1 MKLHKPSFIS
11 YTLVACMFLHA
22 PTVVG
27 AQEKEDSSV
36 VVIEHIQP
44 EKTPGFLLSLSK
56 ERSIIPP
63 ATVTGQQLFKT
74 PVANITNTLYGK
86 LQGLVV
92 RQRSGEPGYD
102 NASLSIRGRGTYDNS
117 SLVIFVDGFQTTTGY
132 FSYISPN
139 EIESITVL
147 KDPVSLAS
155 FGMRG
160 ANGVLWVTTKRGGAQ
175 KQKVQASV
183 VTGSQQPITLSKP
196 YGSYDYARL
205 YNQALSNDGYALN
218 GNQFVWK
225 PRFSDAELQAF
236 QNGSGTNVDWF
247 NEALRKTGR
256 YTNANVALTGGD
268 PGTKYA
274 IVLDYMK
281 HQGLYNVPTNDK
293 TSNAQIQR
301 FNIRTN
307 LDFSFFKIFE
317 AKIDLGGRIEERRYP
332 NFNGPNLW
340 DNMARYPS
348 LIYPV
353 KDKVSGAWSGTTLYP
368 SNPVAS
374 LNALGW
380 ASTQDRTLQAN
391 FLVKQR
397 LDFITKGLYLSEA
410 VSFNTW
416 TRSRSSKTSTYAR
429 YDNGIKTT
437 NDNTTDISSNGTTP
451 EDQYDW
457 KQINLTAGYDRTVG
471 RHAFSGA
478 LNYFASAFITDSDNN
493 SQGYN
498 SGNNIFYNFLNI
510 GGRFNY
516 TYNEK
521 YIAEIGFGYS
531 GSDNFSPSKQW
542 VTYPSIGGG
551 WILSKENFMK
561 NSKLFSML
569 KLRGSAGLSGWDDTN
584 NGRYLYQQYFVSNGS
599 YNTGNNSL
607 SSNAGLI
614 LSYTAN
620 PAISPEKSFKYD
632 VGFDVSLLKG
642 LDISFDLFKDSRSGI
657 ITQNNSIMAVFGGIL
672 PFVNLGKVVN
682 KGFEISTNYNKK
694 IGALTLSIGG
704 MFSQFSN
711 KIIEQAEVP
720 PVNAYTKTTGLPI
733 GALMGL
739 VADGFYD
746 ISDFNSNGSL
756 KAGMPTPSFGAV
768 QPGDLKYKDLDKNGR
783 VDQNDVTKIGS
794 ADYPSKTY
802 SINMVLECKGFDFS
816 AVVQGMAGNDI
827 NILSASNLQ
836 SVAFVNNTN
845 VFPLAGNAWAYYPSQ
860 GIDTRSSANYPRL
873 TLLANDNNY
882 RSSSFWMKKNAF
894 TRVRNM
900 EIGYRFS
907 SSSLKRLKMENLRV
921 FVNAVN
927 PFTWSSLADQYNIDP
942 ETNSGYPGM
951 KSFNTGI
958 TLNF

>member
-1 MKLHKPSFIS
+1 MNLHKPSFIS
-11 YTLVACMFLHA
+11 FTLFACIFLHA
-22 PTVVG
+22 PTCAG
-27 AQEKEDSSV
+27 AQENEDTTV
-36 VVIEHIQP
+36 VAKSTHQP
-44 EKTPGFLLSLSK
+44 ETTPGFLLSLSK
-56 ERSIIPP
+56 ERSTIPP
-63 ATVTGQQLFKT
+63 ATVTGKQLFKT
-74 PVANITNTLYGK
+74 PVANITNTLYGQ

-102 NASLSIRGRGTYDNS
+102 NALLSVRGRGTYDNS

-132 FSYISPN
+132 FSYIAPN

-160 ANGVLWVTTKRGGAQ
+160 ANGVLWVTTKRGVVQ
-175 KQKVQASV
+175 KQKVQASI
-183 VTGSQQPITLSKP
+183 VTGSQQPILLSKP

-205 YNQALSNDGYALN
+205 YNQAVSNDGYALN
-218 GNQFVWK
+218 GNQFMWK
-225 PRFSDAELQAF
+225 PRFSDADLQAF
-236 QNGSGTNVDWF
+236 QNGSSTNVDWF
-247 NEALRKTGR
+247 NEVLRKTGR

-281 HQGLYNVPTNDK
+281 HQGMYNVPTNDK

-307 LDFSFFKIFE
+307 LDFNFFKIFE

-332 NFNGPNLW
+332 NFNGPSLW

-374 LNALGW
+374 INALGW
-380 ASTQDRTLQAN
+380 TSTQDRTLQAN

-437 NDNTTDISSNGTTP
+437 NDNTTDISANGTTP

-457 KQINLTAGYDRTVG
+457 KQINLTAGYDRTFG
-471 RHAFSGA
+471 RHAFSSA
-478 LNYFASAFITDSDNN
+478 LNYFASAFITDADNN

-531 GSDNFSPSKQW
+531 GSDNFSPAKQW
-542 VTYPSIGGG
+542 VTYPSIGAG

-561 NSKLFSML
+561 NSQFFSML

-607 SSNAGLI
+607 TSNAGLI

-632 VGFDVSLLKG
+632 VGFDASILHG
-642 LDISFDLFKDSRSGI
+642 LDISVDIFKDSRSGI
-657 ITQNNSIMAVFGGIL
+657 ITQNNNIMAVFGGIL

-694 IGALTLSIGG
+694 IGALSLSIGG
-704 MFSQFSN
+704 MFSRFSN
-711 KIIEQAEVP
+711 KIINQSEVP
-720 PVNAYTKTTGLPI
+720 PVNAYSKTTGLPI
-733 GALMGL
+733 GSLMGL

-746 ISDFNSNGSL
+746 VTDFNSNGGL
-756 KAGMPTPSFGAV
+756 KAGLPTPSFGAV
-768 QPGDLKYKDLDKNGR
+768 QPGDLKYKDLDNNGR
-783 VDQNDVTKIGS
+783 VDQNDVTNIGT
-794 ADYPSKTY
+794 ADYPSNTY
-802 SINMVLECKGFDFS
+802 SFNLMLGYKGFDFS
-816 AVVQGMAGNDI
+816 AVVQGMGGNDI
-827 NILSASNLQ
+827 NILSSSNLQ

-860 GIDTRSSANYPRL
+860 GIDTRAAANYPRL

-882 RSSSFWMKKNAF
+882 RSSSFWVKKNGF

-900 EIGYRFS
+900 ELGYRFS
-907 SSSLKRLKMENLRV
+907 SSSLKRLKMENLRI

-927 PFTWSSLADQYNIDP
+927 PFTWSALSDQYNIDP
-942 ETNSGYPGM
+942 ETNAGYPGM